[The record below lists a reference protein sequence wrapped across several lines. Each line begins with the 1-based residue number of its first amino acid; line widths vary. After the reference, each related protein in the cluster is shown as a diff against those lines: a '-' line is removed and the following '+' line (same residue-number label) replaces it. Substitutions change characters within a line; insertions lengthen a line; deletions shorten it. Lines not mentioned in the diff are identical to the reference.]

1 MESILHKDIN
11 DEIPIFVEKCEEDA
25 VSFIERSFNKM
36 KEQEKLKKQDGII
49 PEDIKLFIDN
59 TLRSLVSTKSKREN
73 YYEHELIKSYKDR
86 IHFLEEEI
94 KLKNNLINNLLD
106 SKFPDVS
113 QYTVKTKTDNFLIR
127 KNKNQN
133 GELSFEPD
141 VMDIETPDVSV
152 TDGETSVREDIPSF
166 EKQLAQVRKKKHDNY
181 LSTKKV
187 NEKEN
192 CAKKNVLM
200 IGDSMLKGLN
210 EIPLTHKSIS
220 TQIKHFSGAKIKDIN
235 KRLDDLLIQ
244 KPDIIVLHIG
254 TNDAPNMVS
263 NEIVDGLL
271 ALKHTVEN
279 LLPESHVV
287 ISSLITRIDDGKAN
301 LTINKVN
308 KHLKELKIDLLDN
321 SNITY
326 RDLGK
331 KGLHLSKHGKDKYV
345 KNVVK
350 KIKNLA

>member
-1 MESILHKDIN
+1 
-11 DEIPIFVEKCEEDA
+11 
-25 VSFIERSFNKM
+25 
-36 KEQEKLKKQDGII
+36 
-49 PEDIKLFIDN
+49 
-59 TLRSLVSTKSKREN
+59 
-73 YYEHELIKSYKDR
+73 
-86 IHFLEEEI
+86 
-94 KLKNNLINNLLD
+94 
-106 SKFPDVS
+106 
-113 QYTVKTKTDNFLIR
+113 
-127 KNKNQN
+127 
-133 GELSFEPD
+133 
-141 VMDIETPDVSV
+141 
-152 TDGETSVREDIPSF
+152 
-166 EKQLAQVRKKKHDNY
+166 
-181 LSTKKV
+181 
-187 NEKEN
+187 
-192 CAKKNVLM
+192 M